1 MHSPITELPPAF
13 LEKLSL
19 LLDETQLEQVLNSF
33 SVDKPTTFRINT
45 LKGSIQ
51 DTTDELR
58 SAQFNLTPVSWLPTA
73 FHIPPDQ
80 RRALTETDA
89 FYQGRI
95 YIQNLSSM
103 VAPFL
108 LAPQPG
114 ETVLDLAAAPGGK
127 TLQIAAMME
136 NQGRLSAVEAV
147 KNRFFKL
154 KANLDQQG
162 ASMVKTYLAD
172 GRSVGN
178 KCPEMFDRV
187 LLDAPCSSEARF
199 SLRDASSWEHWS
211 TRKVSEVAHKQ
222 KRLLQSALTSLKV
235 GGVMIYCTCS
245 FSPEENEHVVNH
257 LLKKYN
263 SCVSLEPIELPFS
276 NTMAGIT
283 HWQNKTYADALTH
296 SRRILPDNIMDG
308 FFICKLRKHTSC

>member
-1 MHSPITELPPAF
+1 MHSPTPELPRAF
-13 LEKLSL
+13 LDKLSL
-19 LLDETQLEQVLNSF
+19 LLDEVQLEQVLNSF
-33 SVDKPTTFRINT
+33 SREKPTTFRINT

-51 DTTDELR
+51 DTTAELCA
-58 SAQFNLTPVSWLPTA
+58 AQFSLTPVPWLPIA
-73 FHIPPDQ
+73 FHIPPEQ

-162 ASMVKTYLAD
+162 ATMVKTYLTD

-199 SLRDASSWEHWS
+199 SLLDPSSWEHWS
-211 TRKVSEVAHKQ
+211 TRKVSEVARKQ
-222 KRLLQSALTSLKV
+222 KRLLQSAFTSLKV

-245 FSPEENEHVVNH
+245 FSPEENEHIVNH
-257 LLKKYN
+257 LLKKYG
-263 SCVSLEPIELPFS
+263 SCVSIESIDLPFS

-283 HWQNKTYADALTH
+283 HWQKKTYDDALTQC
-296 SRRILPDNIMDG
+296 RRILPNEIMDG
-308 FFICKLRKHTSC
+308 FFICKLRKQAAC